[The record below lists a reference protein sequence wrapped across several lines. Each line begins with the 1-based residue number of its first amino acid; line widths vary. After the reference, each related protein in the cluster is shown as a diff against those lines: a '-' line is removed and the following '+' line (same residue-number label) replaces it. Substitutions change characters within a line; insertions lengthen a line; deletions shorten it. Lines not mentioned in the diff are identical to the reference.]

1 MIAITAKAKEKLEE
15 ILREETTDRE
25 KAMRIVTTTSS
36 EKPLG
41 FIVDEEEESDLVIE
55 SEEGRCVLLIGPGMG
70 AALEGTVL
78 DYGETEA
85 RRGFFVYKKTYIN

>member
-15 ILREETTDRE
+15 ILRQETTDRQ
-25 KAMRIVTTTSS
+25 KAMRIVTTASS
-36 EKPLG
+36 DRPLG
-41 FIVDEEEESDLVIE
+41 FIVDDEDESDLVIE

-70 AALEGTVL
+70 AALEGTVI

-85 RRGFFVYKKTYIN
+85 QQGFIVYKKTYIN